1 MNSDDLQHIRAS
13 TGWRQHRTEVVR
25 LAGDTVVVK
34 GQRPPRAPGGA
45 GVLNVLASLTGLP
58 LVKPAPAPGGAEGQA
73 IEVGRLVALR
83 AAGLLA
89 PQVLHVD
96 PEFFVMEYLPGA
108 NMAQAMED
116 QPAQALLLWQQGLQ
130 ALLALHAQG
139 QYLSQAFARNFIL
152 SPQGVAAI
160 DFEDD
165 PAQAM
170 PLLQAQARDWLL
182 YLQSTVWLLPADAR
196 TTAPLAWRDTIAAE
210 SPAVAAA
217 LRAAVGRLGW
227 MRHLPASRKP
237 WGRDIISA
245 QAAAAFLHDWARSTD
260 ARQPS

>member
-1 MNSDDLQHIRAS
+1 MTSDDLQHIRAS
-13 TGWRQHRTEVVR
+13 TGWRRHRTEVIR
-25 LAGDTVVVK
+25 LAGGPVVVK
-34 GQRPPRAPGGA
+34 GQRPARAPGGA
-45 GVLNVLASLTGLP
+45 GALSLLASLTGLS
-58 LVKPAPAPGGAEGQA
+58 LVKPAPAPGGTDGQA
-73 IEVGRLVALR
+73 IEVGRLTALR

-89 PQVLHVD
+89 PQVLHVA
-96 PEFFVMEYLPGA
+96 PEFFVMEFLAGP

-116 QPAQALLLWQQGLQ
+116 QPAQALSLWRQGLQ

-196 TTAPLAWRDTIAAE
+196 EAAQATWQSTIAAE
-210 SPAVAAA
+210 SPAVTAA

-245 QAAAAFLHDWARSTD
+245 QAAAAFLYNWASSPA
-260 ARQPS
+260 ARQSS

>member
-1 MNSDDLQHIRAS
+1 MTSDDLQHIRAS
-13 TGWRQHRTEVVR
+13 TGWRQHRTEVIR
-25 LAGDTVVVK
+25 LAGGTVVVK
-34 GQRPPRAPGGA
+34 GQRPARAAGGA
-45 GVLNVLASLTGLP
+45 GALSLLASLTGLS
-58 LVKPAPAPGGAEGQA
+58 LVKPAPAPGGTDGQA

-96 PEFFVMEYLPGA
+96 PEFFVMEFLAGP

-116 QPAQALLLWQQGLQ
+116 EPAQALLLWQQGLQ

-165 PAQAM
+165 PVQAM
-170 PLLQAQARDWLL
+170 PLLHAQARDWLL
-182 YLQSTVWLLPADAR
+182 YLQSTVWLLPADTRPA
-196 TTAPLAWRDTIAAE
+196 AQAAWQDTIVTE
-210 SPAVAAA
+210 SSAVTAA
-217 LRAAVGRLGW
+217 LRAAVGRLAW
-227 MRHLPASRKP
+227 MRRLPSSRKP

-245 QAAAAFLHDWARSTD
+245 QAAAAFLHAWARSSNT
-260 ARQPS
+260 RQPS

>member
-1 MNSDDLQHIRAS
+1 MNGDDLQRIRTS
-13 TGWRQHRTEVVR
+13 TGWRQHRTEVIR
-25 LAGDTVVVK
+25 LAGGTVVVK
-34 GQRPPRAPGGA
+34 GQRPARAPGGA
-45 GVLNVLASLTGLP
+45 GALRLLASLTGLS
-58 LVKPAPAPGGAEGQA
+58 LVKPAPAPGGADGQA
-73 IEVGRLVALR
+73 IEVGRLAALR

-96 PEFFVMEYLPGA
+96 PEFFVMEFLAGP

-116 QPAQALLLWQQGLQ
+116 EPAKALLLWQQGLQ
-130 ALLALHAQG
+130 AVLVLHAQK

-196 TTAPLAWRDTIAAE
+196 AFAQAAWKDTIAE
-210 SPAVAAA
+210 ETPAVTAA
-217 LRAAVGRLGW
+217 LRAAVGRLSW
-227 MRHLPASRKP
+227 MRHLSSRRKP

-245 QAAAAFLHDWARSTD
+245 QAAAAFLHDWARSTNP
-260 ARQPS
+260 RQPS